1 MAPPAPAPA
10 VVETAEP
17 APAAPPAS
25 VEAPAPEPP
34 AAAPEPAAATPPAPD
49 AEAAA
54 EVPAWTDVQ
63 DALLLGLK
71 ALNKT
76 WKEIGAMVEGKDTED
91 LRDRYAELT
100 AVKTKGKKAE
110 AAGEEANT
118 PETTEEEGE
127 GKKGGDKKNNKK
139 DKKQN
144 KKKGDKG
151 EASNQ
156 ENNDEEATKKDK
168 QGRKLRGILKLDEA
182 TDEGAAAGQPDSDDE
197 PQFYRGHPV
206 IYVDDE
212 DGLSAREVRASL
224 PPPPFI
230 PTHTNPL
237 GSHSSITST
246 NTTSAWNRTNGCSCR
261 RSCWTRRGNA
271 FPPRF

>member
-1 MAPPAPAPA
+1 MYSVADVRRTTAVAPPAPAPA

-17 APAAPPAS
+17 APADPPAS

-168 QGRKLRGILKLDEA
+168 HGRKLRGILKLDEA

-212 DGLSAREVRASL
+212 DGLSARELHHLYKYYQRLESYKWLQLSSKLLDKTGKRVPAEVLKEKFKNLSL
-224 PPPPFI
+224 
-230 PTHTNPL
+230 
-237 GSHSSITST
+237 
-246 NTTSAWNRTNGCSCR
+246 
-261 RSCWTRRGNA
+261 
-271 FPPRF
+271 